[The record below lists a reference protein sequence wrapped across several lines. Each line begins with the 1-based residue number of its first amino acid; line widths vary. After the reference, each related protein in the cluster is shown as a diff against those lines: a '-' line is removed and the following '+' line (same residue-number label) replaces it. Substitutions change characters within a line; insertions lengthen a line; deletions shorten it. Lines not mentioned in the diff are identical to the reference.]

1 MFHCSQMPT
10 PLKEL
15 IPNASPEAIQLMRD
29 MLLWDPKKRPTC
41 AQALKYPYFQVGQNL
56 PKPAPQIKPLQQR
69 QPPQPQQQ
77 QYQQPVQERKDSVN
91 SGFGSGNE
99 NRKFGGEA
107 GTVRKVPVAKAG
119 NALSYGSARKRW
131 GEGSGVKD
139 STDEFESLLNEV
151 DTSNPSAYAKKVGA
165 IDISQSNMTKET
177 ITITC
182 LDIWGLFLESPG
194 NFSGP

>member
-1 MFHCSQMPT
+1 MLPGSQMPT

-29 MLLWDPKKRPTC
+29 MLLWDPKRRPTC

-77 QYQQPVQERKDSVN
+77 QQQYQQPVQSQERKDSVN
-91 SGFGSGNE
+91 SRFGSGNE
-99 NRKFGGEA
+99 NRRFGGEA
-107 GTVRKVPVAKAG
+107 GTARNVPLAKANNG
-119 NALSYGSARKRW
+119 PSYGSARKRW

-139 STDEFESLLNEV
+139 STDEFESLLSEI
-151 DTSNPSAYAKKVGA
+151 DTSNPSAHTKKVC
-165 IDISQSNMTKET
+165 DIFST
-177 ITITC
+177 INNDS
-182 LDIWGLFLESPG
+182 LSLNKG
-194 NFSGP
+194 NHNHCGF

>member
-1 MFHCSQMPT
+1 MPT
-10 PLKEL
+10 SLKEL

-77 QYQQPVQERKDSVN
+77 QYQQPVQKQERKDSVD
-91 SGFGSGNE
+91 SYFGSGNK
-99 NRKFGGEA
+99 NRRFGGEA
-107 GTVRKVPVAKAG
+107 SAVRNVPLAKTN
-119 NALSYGSARKRW
+119 NAPSYGSARKRW

-139 STDEFESLLNEV
+139 STDEFESLLSEI
-151 DTSNPSAYAKKVGA
+151 DTSNPSAYTKKVGA
-165 IDISQSNMTKET
+165 IDISQTH
-177 ITITC
+177 
-182 LDIWGLFLESPG
+182 
-194 NFSGP
+194 

>member
-1 MFHCSQMPT
+1 MLHCSQMAT

-77 QYQQPVQERKDSVN
+77 YQQSGQLQERKDSVN
-91 SGFGSGNE
+91 SRFGSGNE
-99 NRKFGGEA
+99 NKKFGGEA
-107 GTVRKVPVAKAG
+107 GTVRNVPVAKAS
-119 NALSYGSARKRW
+119 NALSYGSGRKRW

-139 STDEFESLLNEV
+139 STDEFESLLSEI
-151 DTSNPSAYAKKVGA
+151 DTSNPSAYTKKVGE
-165 IDISQSNMTKET
+165 SSFFST
-177 ITITC
+177 INNSSSKT
-182 LDIWGLFLESPG
+182 
-194 NFSGP
+194 N

>member
-1 MFHCSQMPT
+1 MLHCSQMAT

-56 PKPAPQIKPLQQR
+56 PKPAPQTKPLQQR

-77 QYQQPVQERKDSVN
+77 QQYQQPGQLQERKDSVN
-91 SGFGSGNE
+91 SRFGSGIE
-99 NRKFGGEA
+99 NRRFGGEA
-107 GTVRKVPVAKAG
+107 GTVRNVPVAKAS
-119 NALSYGSARKRW
+119 NALGYGSGRKRW

-139 STDEFESLLNEV
+139 STDEFESLLSEI
-151 DTSNPSAYAKKVGA
+151 DTSYPSAYNKKVG
-165 IDISQSNMTKET
+165 
-177 ITITC
+177 
-182 LDIWGLFLESPG
+182 ESSY
-194 NFSGP
+194 FSTRNNSSS